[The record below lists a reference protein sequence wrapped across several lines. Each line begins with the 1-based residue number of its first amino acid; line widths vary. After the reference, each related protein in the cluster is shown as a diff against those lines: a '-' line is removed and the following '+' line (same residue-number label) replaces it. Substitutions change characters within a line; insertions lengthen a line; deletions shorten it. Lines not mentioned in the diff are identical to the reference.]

1 MFVTGLLAGFVIG
14 LVVAALGIARGI
26 IYTN

>member
-14 LVVAALGIARGI
+14 LVVAALGIARGVV
-26 IYTN
+26 YHG